1 MAYQSPLRSPELD
14 RLFEAVLSLRD
25 QEECYRFF
33 ADLCTVGELRAMG
46 QRLRVA
52 ELLAD
57 GLTYEEIERRTGMS
71 PATIARVN
79 RFLQYGND
87 GYRRVIARLRAGRVR
102 DGDADDGPRDD
113 RGEG

>member
-1 MAYQSPLRSPELD
+1 MAFESPLESPEMD

-25 QEECYRFF
+25 REECYRFF
-33 ADLCTVGELRAMG
+33 ADLCTVGELRAMA
-46 QRLRVA
+46 QRFRVA

-87 GYRRVIARLRAGRVR
+87 GYRRVIERLRAGGRP
-102 DGDADDGPRDD
+102 G
-113 RGEG
+113 GEGGGG